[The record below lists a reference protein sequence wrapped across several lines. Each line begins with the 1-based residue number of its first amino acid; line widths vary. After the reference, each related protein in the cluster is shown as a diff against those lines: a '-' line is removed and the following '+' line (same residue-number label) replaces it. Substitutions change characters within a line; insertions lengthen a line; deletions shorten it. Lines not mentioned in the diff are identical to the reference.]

1 MTRLIA
7 ALAAAALLLAGCG
20 GSSGDDAKTGP
31 GGTVEVTMWHGQN
44 DIAGKVLGQ
53 LADEFNRTH
62 KDIHVNATT
71 GGVVADQMRQKIT
84 TALASGEYPDIAYI
98 FGSDLANLARSQ
110 KVMDLTDKVKAPGF
124 GWDDYYPPAR
134 DATMVGGRVRALPA
148 LVDDLAVVYNKKAF
162 AAAGVDTPPEGGWTW
177 DQFVA
182 TSKQLTDRSKGTFG
196 TAWPAVGDED
206 TVWRTWPLVWQAG
219 GEIITDDGKVG
230 FGGAP
235 GEQAFGVVNQLAQDG
250 SVYVD
255 TKPDSDQTYQ
265 LFNNGKI
272 GMVVTGPWQLPDF
285 IDAKD
290 DFGVAPL
297 PTFGG
302 EALTIS
308 APDTWTIFDNGKAR
322 SDAAVTFVQW
332 LNSPEQ
338 DAKWVT
344 KAGSLPLRK
353 GTAAK
358 PEWTAYQK
366 KVPGLSVFLDSLD
379 GARVKPANPA
389 YPRVSEAVGQSLV
402 AVLLKRAEPTDA
414 LQQAV
419 QTSESVLA
427 GGG

>member
-1 MTRLIA
+1 V
-7 ALAAAALLLAGCG
+7 
-20 GSSGDDAKTGP
+20 K
-31 GGTVEVTMWHGQN
+31 
-44 DIAGKVLGQ
+44 
-53 LADEFNRTH
+53 
-62 KDIHVNATT
+62 ATT

-84 TALASGEYPDIAYI
+84 TALASGDYPDIAYI
-98 FGSDLANLARSQ
+98 FGSDLANLARSD
-110 KVMDLTDKVKAPGF
+110 KVLDLTDEVNAPDF
-124 GWDDYYPPAR
+124 GWDDYYAPAR
-134 DATMVGGRVRALPA
+134 DATMVDGRVRALPA
-148 LVDDLAVVYNKKAF
+148 LVDDLAVVYNKKLF
-162 AAAGVDTPPEGGWTW
+162 ADMGVDEPAEGWTW
-177 DQFVA
+177 DDFAA
-182 TSKQLTDRSKGTFG
+182 TSKALTDSGKGTFG

-206 TVWRTWPLVWQAG
+206 TVWRVWPLVWQGG
-219 GEIITDDGKVG
+219 GEVITDDGKVG

-265 LFNNGKI
+265 LFNNDKI

-285 IDAKD
+285 IEQKK

-302 EALTIS
+302 EPLTIS
-308 APDTWTIFDNGKAR
+308 APDTWTIFDNGDAR
-322 SDAAVTFVQW
+322 SKAAVEFVHW

-344 KAGSLPLRK
+344 KAGSLPIRK
-353 GTAAK
+353 GTTEK
-358 PEWTAYQK
+358 PEWAAYQK
-366 KVPGLSVFLDSLD
+366 DVPGLSVFLAALD

-389 YPRVSEAVGQSLV
+389 YPKVSEAVGQSLV
-402 AVLLKRAEPTDA
+402 AVLLKRSDPSDA

-419 QTSESVLA
+419 QTSEAVLA